1 MTPNDIA
8 TNISDLGLSEVENA
22 VGMSTNFTYTF
33 GRMDDSNTWD

>member
-8 TNISDLGLSEVENA
+8 TNISDLGLSEVETA
-22 VGMSTNFTYTF
+22 VGMSTNFTYCF